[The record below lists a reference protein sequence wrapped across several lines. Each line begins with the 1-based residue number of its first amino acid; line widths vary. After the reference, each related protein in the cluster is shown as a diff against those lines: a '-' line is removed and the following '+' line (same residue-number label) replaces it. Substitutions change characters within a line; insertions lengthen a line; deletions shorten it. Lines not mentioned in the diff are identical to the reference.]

1 MWSSVYDNVLFA
13 LAFFEFAHRPQL
25 AVDGFHTTERY
36 GSYADCNGTR
46 YLSTRILPLRW
57 LSAGALEPRSMFH
70 WALRAPARDGAD
82 ARGVVH
88 QVGDRRMAHNLALAC
103 VDDVLYAY
111 GGTDAR
117 NTFKEMMGDH
127 DGVYRA
133 RVRLE
138 DGALLAPERVLTGK
152 HEGCVER
159 RLKFSGVCEFD
170 GKFSV
175 VQDARPGK
183 PSRMLFY
190 ARANTVA
197 YHGGRHVQVTESLDG
212 GRTWGSFQL
221 LDIQGVRHSTADN
234 NVYFFVG
241 DVWNTTHLV
250 GTYPAVLEDGTSGVF
265 ASWSD
270 DGVRWTRP
278 QRVAQGE
285 AFGQRVEL
293 FPVGVRDG
301 RVHVMHV
308 NLLNDVTRK
317 AHPVRM
323 LSYPLGGDG
332 DGDGDATR
340 VVDYDVDALQL
351 YN

>member
-70 WALRAPARDGAD
+70 WALRAPARAGAD

-111 GGTDAR
+111 GGTDTR
-117 NTFKEMMGDH
+117 NGLAELMGAH

-138 DGALLAPERVLTGK
+138 DGALIDAERVLTGK
-152 HEGCVER
+152 QEGCVEK
-159 RLKFSGVCEFD
+159 RLRFAGTCEFD
-170 GKFSV
+170 GKMAV
-175 VQDARPGK
+175 LNDARPNRN
-183 PSRMLFY
+183 RMLFY

-212 GRTWGSFQL
+212 GKTFGAFQL
-221 LDIQGVRHSTADN
+221 LEINGVEHGVSSN
-234 NVYFFVG
+234 NVYFWVA
-241 DVWNTTHLV
+241 DPWNATHLIAS
-250 GTYPAVLEDGTSGVF
+250 YPAVLEDGKSGVF
-265 ASWSD
+265 VSYSK
-270 DGVRWTRP
+270 DGVKWTAP
-278 QRVAQGE
+278 HTVVQGK

-308 NLLNDVTRK
+308 NLLNDLTTTAHGVDLWSYSLDDGSRQRVT
-317 AHPVRM
+317 
-323 LSYPLGGDG
+323 
-332 DGDGDATR
+332 
-340 VVDYDVDALQL
+340 DYDVDELHL
-351 YN
+351 IN